1 MEGAKGLRLE
11 DLPLH
16 FICFI
21 GVTAQVLLLVAFV
34 RNPLK
39 CFRNSATY
47 LVANLSVSDTLFLIF
62 GFAVSTQ
69 SSWYALGPIAGF
81 IYATS
86 YVSIFTMFSIA
97 IDRYLMVVYP
107 FKHRYLMS
115 GKRSAVWIAFTW
127 IMALFFPA
135 KNFIFGRTS
144 QFDSQIITILALV
157 ITLASGLAY
166 TLTFLSL
173 RNQARCLAA
182 QENHSGN
189 HSQGARVLKEKEFV
203 KTIIIVC
210 CVTMLTLPPLVIF
223 SQVGLTQDPS
233 SYNNKFNKILRCIL
247 TTLFYC
253 NFAVNPFIYIWRLP
267 KYRKSIYLMLRCK
280 NLNV

>member
-1 MEGAKGLRLE
+1 MEGVKGLKLE

-16 FICFI
+16 FVCFI

-34 RNPLK
+34 KDPLK

-47 LVANLSVSDTLFLIF
+47 LVANLSVSDTVFLIF
-62 GFAVSTQ
+62 GFALSTQ
-69 SSWYALGPIAGF
+69 SNWSALGPITGF

-86 YVSIFTMFSIA
+86 YVSVFTMFSIA

-107 FKHRYLMS
+107 FKYRYLMS
-115 GKRSAVWIAFTW
+115 GKKSAVWIAFTW
-127 IMALFFPA
+127 IMAFVFPV
-135 KNFIFGRTS
+135 KNFIFGRTT
-144 QFDSQIITILALV
+144 QYDSQMLIILALV
-157 ITLASGLAY
+157 ITLASGLTY
-166 TLTFLSL
+166 VLTFLSL
-173 RNQARCLAA
+173 RKQARRLAA
-182 QENHSGN
+182 QEDHSGN
-189 HSQGARVLKEKEFV
+189 HSQEARVLKEKEFV

-223 SQVGLTQDPS
+223 SQVQLTQDPS
-233 SYNNKFNKILRCIL
+233 SSNSKFNKILRCIF

-267 KYRKSIYLMLRCK
+267 KYRKSIHLMLRCK